1 MKQSTRPAAVT
12 AAVIL
17 VLELAGAAFWGHA
30 ACTGRRT
37 RGPTTCCHRGAGAG
51 GAAPHAGGCRLSA
64 AVGAGPAFLSPYS
77 WQKKTDVASKTRQG
91 GAPLSVGRVAL
102 RLLAAAMVVVYLALV
117 LGGLFGRVSGL
128 TVRVAAAAA
137 VPAGDPRGRSVRRH
151 ESAAPRPGG
160 AGGLNQKNAHGFRC
174 APF

>member
-30 ACTGRRT
+30 AL
-37 RGPTTCCHRGAGAG
+37 HREAYARAYNLLPIAVLELAVQPLMLAGA
-51 GAAPHAGGCRLSA
+51 AYLLLWALDRL
-64 AVGAGPAFLSPYS
+64 FLSPYS
-77 WQKKTDVASKTRQG
+77 WLKKTDVASKTR
-91 GAPLSVGRVAL
+91 PVGRVAL

-128 TVRVAAAAA
+128 TVEWLLRLRFLLVIPGA
-137 VPAGDPRGRSVRRH
+137 VLYAGMKAPPPAQEEPAD
-151 ESAAPRPGG
+151 
-160 AGGLNQKNAHGFRC
+160 
-174 APF
+174 

>member
-30 ACTGRRT
+30 AL
-37 RGPTTCCHRGAGAG
+37 HREAYARAYNLLPIAVLELAVQPLMLAGA
-51 GAAPHAGGCRLSA
+51 AYLLLWALDRL
-64 AVGAGPAFLSPYS
+64 FLSPYS

-91 GAPLSVGRVAL
+91 GALCPVGRVAL

-117 LGGLFGRVSGL
+117 LGGLFGL
-128 TVRVAAAAA
+128 TVEWLLRLRFLLVIPGA
-137 VPAGDPRGRSVRRH
+137 VLYAGMKAPPPAREEPAD
-151 ESAAPRPGG
+151 
-160 AGGLNQKNAHGFRC
+160 
-174 APF
+174 

>member
-30 ACTGRRT
+30 AL
-37 RGPTTCCHRGAGAG
+37 HREAYARAYNLLPIAVLELAVQPLMLAGA
-51 GAAPHAGGCRLSA
+51 AYLLLWALDRL
-64 AVGAGPAFLSPYS
+64 FLSPYS
-77 WQKKTDVASKTRQG
+77 W
-91 GAPLSVGRVAL
+91 RVAL

-128 TVRVAAAAA
+128 TVEWLLRLRFLLVIPGA
-137 VPAGDPRGRSVRRH
+137 VLYAGMKAPPPAQEEPAD
-151 ESAAPRPGG
+151 
-160 AGGLNQKNAHGFRC
+160 
-174 APF
+174 

>member
-30 ACTGRRT
+30 ALHREAYT
-37 RGPTTCCHRGAGAG
+37 RAYNLLPIAVLELAVQPLMLAGA
-51 GAAPHAGGCRLSA
+51 AYLLLWALDRL
-64 AVGAGPAFLSPYS
+64 FLSPYS
-77 WQKKTDVASKTRQG
+77 WLKKTDVASKTRQG
-91 GAPLSVGRVAL
+91 GALCPVGRVAL

-128 TVRVAAAAA
+128 TVEWLLRLRFLLVIPGA
-137 VPAGDPRGRSVRRH
+137 VLYAGMKAPPPAQEEPAD
-151 ESAAPRPGG
+151 
-160 AGGLNQKNAHGFRC
+160 
-174 APF
+174 

>member
-30 ACTGRRT
+30 AL
-37 RGPTTCCHRGAGAG
+37 HREAYARAYNLLPIAVLELAGA
-51 GAAPHAGGCRLSA
+51 AYLLLWALDRL
-64 AVGAGPAFLSPYS
+64 FLSPYS

-91 GAPLSVGRVAL
+91 GALCPVGRVAL

-128 TVRVAAAAA
+128 TVEWLLRLRFLLVIPGA
-137 VPAGDPRGRSVRRH
+137 VLYAGMKAPPPAQEEPAD
-151 ESAAPRPGG
+151 
-160 AGGLNQKNAHGFRC
+160 
-174 APF
+174 